1 MKPSS
6 LLRKADAEKDET
18 RDRPGCEPKE
28 AESEEAE
35 AEEED
40 GEEEGKYKDPSPCSP
55 RDKSGSEASAEEEE
69 EGSKNPIR
77 LLCDGEGCTAAF
89 PSLSSSSLSMLSVSP
104 AEVCGEFATTAVTAT
119 AVVRARRCRSE
130 RSWSNAV

>member
-1 MKPSS
+1 MKPLS
-6 LLRKADAEKDET
+6 LLRKPDAEKDET

-35 AEEED
+35 A
-40 GEEEGKYKDPSPCSP
+40 EEEGKYKDPSPCSP

-69 EGSKNPIR
+69 EGSKNPMR

-89 PSLSSSSLSMLSVSP
+89 PSLSSSSFSLLSVYP

-119 AVVRARRCRSE
+119 AVVGARRCRSE
-130 RSWSNAV
+130 RRRCKAV